1 MSDLLKIYERLEGIT
16 LEEFKEKVQE
26 KIKSMGELCD
36 EKTAAMLVAHD
47 LGMDVA
53 PKIPAVK
60 IGEISPDMKNVSFV
74 GKVVDV
80 YEPREFAREDGTLGR
95 VANILVSDETGS
107 IRVALWND
115 LADLVKVDE
124 LKVGQVVRINGY
136 VKEGYTGIEISIGRG
151 GSLEGVEGEDVAIKT
166 HKIHEIKPGMNGIN
180 VVGKVLDDGEMRT
193 FARDD
198 GTEGCVC
205 SLTIGDETGKIRT
218 VLWGDDARNV
228 KFVPG
233 DVVEIRNGYSKEG
246 YGGVEIHIGA
256 RSSIKK
262 SDKTV
267 EYSERFMKIGD
278 IGINETCNVRGIVT
292 EIEDKREFTRS
303 DGSPGK
309 VANIR
314 IADETGGI
322 RVVLWGEHADLV
334 DNMRIGTKLKVMD
347 GYAKA
352 GWGGEVELN
361 TSQRSTI
368 VMEEKNDTK
377 PGDQQD

>member
-1 MSDLLKIYERLEGIT
+1 MSDLLQIYERLEGIT
-16 LEEFKEKVQE
+16 LDEFKEKVQE
-26 KIKSMGELCD
+26 KIKSMGGLCD

-53 PKIPAVK
+53 PKAPAVK
-60 IGEISPDMKNVSFV
+60 IGEISLDAKNVSFV
-74 GKVVDV
+74 GKVVDA
-80 YEPREFAREDGTLGR
+80 YEPREFAREDGSLGR

-107 IRVALWND
+107 IRVALWDD

-124 LKVGQVVRINGY
+124 LKVGQVVNINGY
-136 VKEGYTGIEISIGRG
+136 VKEGYTGIEINIGRG
-151 GSLEGVEGEDVAIKT
+151 GSLEFVEGGDVTIKT
-166 HKIHEIKPGMNGIN
+166 HKINEIAAGMNGIN
-180 VVGKVLDDGEMRT
+180 VVGKVLDVGEMRT

-198 GTEGCVC
+198 GTEGYVC
-205 SLTIGDETGKIRT
+205 SLTIGDETGKTRT
-218 VLWGDDARNV
+218 VLWGDDAKNV
-228 KFVPG
+228 KFTPG
-233 DVVEIRNGYSKEG
+233 DVVEIKNGYSKEG

-262 SDKTV
+262 SDEKV

-278 IGINETCNVRGIVT
+278 IGINEACDVKGVIT

-334 DNMRIGTKLKVMD
+334 DNMRIGTKLKVTD

>member
-1 MSDLLKIYERLEGIT
+1 MSDLLQIYERLEGIT

-53 PKIPAVK
+53 PKIPDVK
-60 IGEISPDMKNVSFV
+60 IGEISPDVKNVSFV
-74 GKVVDV
+74 GKVTDV
-80 YEPREFAREDGTLGR
+80 YEPREFTRDDGSLGR

-115 LADLVKVDE
+115 LADLVKVDA
-124 LKVGQVVRINGY
+124 LKIGRVVKINGY
-136 VKEGYTGIEISIGRG
+136 VKEGYTGIEVSIGRG
-151 GSLEGVEGEDVAIKT
+151 GSLEFVEDKDVAIKM
-166 HKIHEIKPGMNGIN
+166 HKIHEIEPGMNGIN
-180 VVGKVLDDGEMRT
+180 VVGKVLDVAEMRT
-193 FARDD
+193 FKRED

-218 VLWGDDARNV
+218 VLWGDAAKDV
-228 KFVPG
+228 KFAPG
-233 DVVEIRNGYSKEG
+233 DVISIKNGYSKEA
-246 YGGVEIHIGA
+246 YGSAEIHIGA

-262 SDKTV
+262 SDEKV
-267 EYSERFMKIGD
+267 EYLERIMKIGD

-292 EIEDKREFTRS
+292 EVGDKRDFTRS

-314 IADETGGI
+314 VADETGGI
-322 RVVLWGEHADLV
+322 RVVLWGEHADLI
-334 DNMRIGTKLKVMD
+334 DDMKIGTKIKVTD

-361 TSQRSTI
+361 TGRRSAV
-368 VMEEKNDTK
+368 VMEKKDDIK
-377 PGDQQD
+377 PGDQ